1 MTRLRDTMTHAGTH
15 AGTRAALLAALLG
28 AAARSGAQGTAVDSG
43 PTPSRADTSRAC
55 PYVRCALGIAPV
67 WNGLAVVRGSSGAH
81 VATLGFFRA
90 RPLPPLFA
98 AHDSAAHYA
107 ARAVRVRRQASA
119 LTDGGA
125 LLLAVG
131 GVRALAAGRLD
142 RGGSIVLGAGA
153 AAFAVSVPLQ
163 FAADGHLSRAV
174 WWYNATLR

>member
-1 MTRLRDTMTHAGTH
+1 MLRLRDMNTHAC
-15 AGTRAALLAALLG
+15 TRVALVAALLG
-28 AAARSGAQGTAVDSG
+28 AAARSDAQGTSADGSA
-43 PTPSRADTSRAC
+43 TPSRADTSRGC

-98 AHDSAAHYA
+98 AHDSAARYA
-107 ARAVRVRRQASA
+107 ARAVRVRRLGSA

-142 RGGSIVLGAGA
+142 GGGRIAVGAGA
-153 AAFAVSVPLQ
+153 AALAVSVPLQ